1 MTGLHYYSLLWQV
14 CYLNDTLWQFSCIYI
29 CWETTNLQPLL
40 VWFAIT
46 VFTIPISLVRC
57 FKQAHLRFLLKER
70 CFENVLKSSL
80 NARNEKKDIYGF
92 FFEMT
97 KSLWE
102 KRYLQQ
108 CFRIP
113 CNTNIL
119 VDLFRNDTNMTTWDE
134 ILILINQRLHD
145 LYLFVQQFHLADIQ
159 FQTRQTMT
167 KVRKIKTAT
176 EPRTKRTFAKGIILN
191 CTGEFFFYFEK
202 FFGTKFLEYCFYFW
216 GFLDPV

>member
-80 NARNEKKDIYGF
+80 NARNEKKDIYVF
-92 FFEMT
+92 FSRWRNHFGKNVIYSSVLGYHVIPTFWWTYSETIQIWQLET
-97 KSLWE
+97 KSSFLSTKGYTTSINLSNNFILQTFSFRHDKLWQ
-102 KRYLQQ
+102 KYAKLRQQ
-108 CFRIP
+108 
-113 CNTNIL
+113 L
-119 VDLFRNDTNMTTWDE
+119 
-134 ILILINQRLHD
+134 NQERRG
-145 LYLFVQQFHLADIQ
+145 HLL
-159 FQTRQTMT
+159 
-167 KVRKIKTAT
+167 KV
-176 EPRTKRTFAKGIILN
+176 LS
-191 CTGEFFFYFEK
+191 
-202 FFGTKFLEYCFYFW
+202 
-216 GFLDPV
+216 